1 LRFLA
6 DMGVADA
13 TVAALRDLGHD
24 VVRAREVGY
33 QTLPD
38 AEILAHARSQTRIV
52 LTFDL
57 DFGDLLAAAGELLP
71 SVVLLR
77 THDQRAESV
86 TPRVLDVAARF
97 ARELETGA
105 LIVVEDARV
114 RLRRLPLR

>member
-1 LRFLA
+1 
-6 DMGVADA
+6 MGVADV
-13 TVAALRDLGHD
+13 TVTALRELGHD
-24 VVRAREVGY
+24 VVHAREAGY
-33 QTLPD
+33 RTSLD
-38 AEILAHARSQTRIV
+38 TEILAHARSQSRIV

-57 DFGDLLAAAGELLP
+57 DFGDLLAAAGESLP

-86 TPRVLDVAARF
+86 TPRVLDVATRF
-97 ARELETGA
+97 ARELESGA

>member
-6 DMGVADA
+6 DMGVADL
-13 TVAALRDLGHD
+13 TVTALRGLGHD
-24 VVRAREVGY
+24 VVHAREAGY
-33 QTLPD
+33 LTLLD
-38 AEILAHARSQTRIV
+38 ADILAHARSQKRIV

-57 DFGDLLAAAGELLP
+57 DFGDLLAAAGESLP
-71 SVVLLR
+71 SVVLVR
-77 THDQRAESV
+77 THNQRAESV
-86 TPRVLDVAARF
+86 TPRVVDVAGRF